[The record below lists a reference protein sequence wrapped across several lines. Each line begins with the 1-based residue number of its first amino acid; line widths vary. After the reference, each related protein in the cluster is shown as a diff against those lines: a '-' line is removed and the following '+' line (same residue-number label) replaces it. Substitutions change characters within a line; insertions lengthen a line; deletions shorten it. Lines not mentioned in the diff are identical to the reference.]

1 VRRCRDSYH
10 HDDGKGADM
19 DNARSTGSSP
29 RGIAPQEAA
38 AEQVRGRGA
47 TAPGRRC
54 AAVAIASVGLVAA
67 GCSAVSHAAVAPSA
81 TTPGAAATATTPA
94 PKTDPPASPTAPA
107 SVATTTSPTAPV
119 SASPAAAV
127 PTLGQPVGLF
137 AHGQGFGQ
145 VKPTKIFNGGD
156 PTGLVTQV
164 AWRSWGGAQAI
175 ATGISDY
182 VGPNQTVAGG
192 KEESATV
199 VAFNLGICNGRL
211 MYRAVEWYFPQHKQA
226 FDPRRYEDICA
237 GVYVP
242 GS

>member
-1 VRRCRDSYH
+1 
-10 HDDGKGADM
+10 M
-19 DNARSTGSSP
+19 
-29 RGIAPQEAA
+29 
-38 AEQVRGRGA
+38 
-47 TAPGRRC
+47 
-54 AAVAIASVGLVAA
+54 
-67 GCSAVSHAAVAPSA
+67 APSA
-81 TTPGAAATATTPA
+81 TTTGAATTATASAPTTA
-94 PKTDPPASPTAPA
+94 PPASPTAPT
-107 SVATTTSPTAPV
+107 SVATTSSPTAPV

-127 PTLGQPVGLF
+127 PTLGQPAGLF

-192 KEESATV
+192 KEEPVNV
-199 VAFNLGICNGRL
+199 VAFNLGICSGRL

-226 FDPRRYEDICA
+226 FDPGHYEDICA
-237 GVYVP
+237 GTYVP
-242 GS
+242 AS